1 MLELA
6 GEAEERG
13 AGQAGGGPVCGV
25 EPEQPR
31 VGGEGAC
38 RSPSS
43 RHGPREQLNQD
54 AERPARLWGV

>member
-13 AGQAGGGPVCGV
+13 AGRAGGGPVCGV
-25 EPEQPR
+25 EPEQPG
-31 VGGEGAC
+31 VWGAC

-54 AERPARLWGV
+54 AELAASLWGV